1 MNKVEEIQAN
11 LFSECKSILEN
22 LAKVETKE
30 VLIAQKQTLHLLMEK
45 VSHIEF
51 LENNRAWIDAAQ
63 PKNDETEAVS
73 VLNESS
79 VESNEV
85 LEMDESETLFV
96 EVEND
101 SVSAEEDVEN
111 ETVEEEMVQEVLTT
125 QVSWEPEQEERIAS
139 EDDFKPIDENPS
151 DDAYEN
157 GEESVCLGGLESSI
171 SEKIEASEEENV
183 VLFSGEDLQI
193 SEEENLSLSFE
204 NKDITSSVSLDELV
218 PKEEEIIEEQ
228 SITIEENISVTE
240 GIQAEEEH
248 PISQEEQHHEK
259 KIKLP
264 HIKGL
269 KTVQTLFDDEVLAA
283 QPATPSVTE
292 VSQDIKPSK
301 TPFKLDLNDRIAF
314 SKMLFGGSQMELNE
328 VVNQLNHF
336 ETLDEAKEFLSDMYY
351 EKDWE
356 KVDEY
361 AQRLWILVENK
372 FM

>member
-11 LFSECKSILEN
+11 LFSECKSILES

-30 VLIAQKQTLHLLMEK
+30 ALIAQKEMLHLLMEK

-51 LENNRAWIDAAQ
+51 LENNKVWFDTTQ
-63 PKNDETEAVS
+63 TKNDETKAVS
-73 VLNESS
+73 ILNEPPKAIDVFLEPSFESQASS
-79 VESNEV
+79 GENEESN
-85 LEMDESETLFV
+85 TFV
-96 EVEND
+96 E
-101 SVSAEEDVEN
+101 EDFEN
-111 ETVEEEMVQEVLTT
+111 EVVEEEDIQEEPIT
-125 QVSWEPEQEERIAS
+125 QVSWETEQGEEIAL
-139 EDDFKPIDENPS
+139 EDESKPIDENPS
-151 DDAYEN
+151 EDAYEN

-171 SEKIEASEEENV
+171 SEKIEDSEEENE
-183 VLFSGEDLQI
+183 VLFSDEDF
-193 SEEENLSLSFE
+193 SEGDDLSLSFE
-204 NKDITSSVSLDELV
+204 NEDIISSESLDELI
-218 PKEEEIIEEQ
+218 PKEEEFVEEP
-228 SITIEENISVTE
+228 SVTIEENISVTE
-240 GIQAEEEH
+240 EIQTEEKH
-248 PISQEEQHHEK
+248 LVSQEEQHHEK

-269 KTVQTLFDDEVLAA
+269 KTVQTLFDDEILAA
-283 QPATPSVTE
+283 QPATPSVAD

-336 ETLDEAKEFLSDMYY
+336 DTLDEAKEFLSDMYY

>member
-11 LFSECKSILEN
+11 LFSECKSILES
-22 LAKVETKE
+22 LVKVETKE
-30 VLIAQKQTLHLLMEK
+30 ALIAQKEMLHLLMEK
-45 VSHIEF
+45 VSHIAF
-51 LENNRAWIDAAQ
+51 LENNKAWFDTIQ
-63 PKNDETEAVS
+63 TKNNETEAVS
-73 VLNESS
+73 ILNEPPKAIDVFLEPSFESQASS
-79 VESNEV
+79 EENE
-85 LEMDESETLFV
+85 EINTFV
-96 EVEND
+96 E
-101 SVSAEEDVEN
+101 EDFEN
-111 ETVEEEMVQEVLTT
+111 EAIEEGIQEESIT
-125 QVSWEPEQEERIAS
+125 QVSWETEQGEEIAL
-139 EDDFKPIDENPS
+139 EDESKPIDETPS

-171 SEKIEASEEENV
+171 SEKIETSEEENE
-183 VLFSGEDLQI
+183 VLFSDEDLQI
-193 SEEENLSLSFE
+193 SEEKVLSLSFE
-204 NKDITSSVSLDELV
+204 NKNITNSESSDELIS
-218 PKEEEIIEEQ
+218 KEEENAEEP

-240 GIQAEEEH
+240 EIQTEEEH
-248 PISQEEQHHEK
+248 PVSQEEQHREK

-269 KTVQTLFDDEVLAA
+269 KTVQTLFDDEILAA
-283 QPATPSVTE
+283 QPATPSVTD

-336 ETLDEAKEFLSDMYY
+336 ETLEEAKEYLSDMYY

>member
-11 LFSECKSILEN
+11 LFSECKSILES

-30 VLIAQKQTLHLLMEK
+30 ALIAQKEMLHLLMEK

-51 LENNRAWIDAAQ
+51 LENNKAWFDTTQ
-63 PKNDETEAVS
+63 TKNDETEAVVS
-73 VLNESS
+73 ILNEPPKAIDVFLEPSFESQASS
-79 VESNEV
+79 DENE
-85 LEMDESETLFV
+85 EINTFV
-96 EVEND
+96 E
-101 SVSAEEDVEN
+101 EDFEN
-111 ETVEEEMVQEVLTT
+111 EAIEEGIQEEPVT
-125 QVSWEPEQEERIAS
+125 QVSWETEQGEEIAL
-139 EDDFKPIDENPS
+139 EDESKPIDENPS
-151 DDAYEN
+151 EDAYEN

-171 SEKIEASEEENV
+171 SEKIEDSEEENE
-183 VLFSGEDLQI
+183 VLFSDEDF
-193 SEEENLSLSFE
+193 SEGDDLSLSFE
-204 NKDITSSVSLDELV
+204 NEDVIDSESLDELI
-218 PKEEEIIEEQ
+218 PKEEEFAEEP
-228 SITIEENISVTE
+228 SVTIEENIPVTE
-240 GIQAEEEH
+240 EIQTEEKH

-269 KTVQTLFDDEVLAA
+269 KTVQTLFDDEILAT
-283 QPATPSVTE
+283 QPATPSVAD

>member
-51 LENNRAWIDAAQ
+51 LENNRVWIDAAQ

-73 VLNESS
+73 VLNELS

-85 LEMDESETLFV
+85 LEIDESETLFV

-101 SVSAEEDVEN
+101 STSAEEDIEN

-125 QVSWEPEQEERIAS
+125 QVSWETEQGEEIAL
-139 EDDFKPIDENPS
+139 EDESKPIDENPS

-193 SEEENLSLSFE
+193 SEEGNLSLSFE
-204 NKDITSSVSLDELV
+204 NKDITGSISLDELV
-218 PKEEEIIEEQ
+218 PKEEIVEEQ

-269 KTVQTLFDDEVLAA
+269 KTVQTLFDDEVLAV
-283 QPATPSVTE
+283 QPTTPSVTE